1 MSSLWVKFRMP
12 CALMVIFVA
21 GWQILSWI
29 VPRFALSSPGET
41 VATLAYLLI
50 QPWFI
55 GHLSVTLYE
64 TVIAYVFV
72 ILAGLTGGVALGI
85 SPFWGEVAEP
95 YVVSIYSLP
104 KVLLYPLFLI
114 AFTVGAASKI
124 AFGWFHGIFPVVI
137 LTRNTVKNINPV
149 YLKMARSFHLSF
161 YQMFRE
167 ILLPYALPSIVTGL
181 RLGFNL
187 TLLGVVLG
195 ELIASSRGLGYLL
208 AARAAEGFIVEEV
221 MAIVLFLFL
230 LALLANGAFGLWER
244 NLTRGERAA
253 RYGK

>member
-1 MSSLWVKFRMP
+1 MSGWRRGVRTHGLV
-12 CALMVIFVA
+12 VILFLT
-21 GWQILSWI
+21 GWQAISFV
-29 VPRFALSSPGET
+29 VPRFSLSSPWET
-41 VATLAYLLI
+41 LETLVFLLGKS
-50 QPWFI
+50 WFI
-55 GHLSVTLYE
+55 SHLSTTLYE
-64 TVIAYVFV
+64 TIVAYFFV
-72 ILAGLTGGVALGI
+72 ILTGLTVGVALGL
-85 SPFWGEVAEP
+85 SHFWGEVAEP

-114 AFTVGAASKI
+114 VFTVGTASKI
-124 AFGWFHGIFPVVI
+124 AFGWFHGIFPLII

-149 YLKMARSFHLSF
+149 YLKIARSFHLSF
-161 YQMFRE
+161 FQLFKD

-195 ELIASSRGLGYLL
+195 ELIASSRGLGFLL

-230 LALLANGAFGLWER
+230 FALAINGVFGLWER
-244 NLTRGERAA
+244 SLTRGERAL
-253 RYGK
+253 RYGR

>member
-1 MSSLWVKFRMP
+1 MSGWWNKIRMP
-12 CALMVIFVA
+12 CGVVIFFVA
-21 GWQILSWI
+21 GWQGLSWI

-41 VATLAYLLI
+41 AATLVYLLS
-50 QPWFI
+50 QSWFI

-64 TVIAYVFV
+64 TAIAYGFV
-72 ILAGLTGGVALGI
+72 ILTGLTLGVALGI

-95 YVVSIYSLP
+95 YVVSVYSLP

-114 AFTVGAASKI
+114 AFTVGTASKI
-124 AFGWFHGIFPVVI
+124 AFGWFHGIFPVII

-161 YQMFRE
+161 YQMFKE
-167 ILLPYALPSIVTGL
+167 ILLPYALPSIITGL

-195 ELIASSRGLGYLL
+195 ELIASSRGLGFLL

-230 LALLANGAFGLWER
+230 LALLVNGAFGLWER
-244 NLTRGERAA
+244 NLTRGERAT
-253 RYGK
+253 RYAK